1 MNRHP
6 PLRALIRSI
15 ITEAPLDYW
24 GSLPAADGP
33 RTVGHVSP
41 AEEPALRQLFD
52 KLGHTYSIQV
62 ATNPQRALEALK
74 PLFKN
79 KTLESLD
86 RPNGIWIIR
95 SPQPS
100 LQDIPPL
107 SPLMRR
113 YNPENIHILSLRP
126 IGPSHY
132 SSPMWTLHDL
142 IGHPLETQISRTHP
156 SIEKDGTLQNK
167 LIRPW
172 VARNSPPQLM
182 VDLDL
187 LPQLAALLLVL
198 PPPPTPSP
206 LRDLLIALKES
217 LDLLL
222 DSWRGSII
230 VVGPLPK

>member
-1 MNRHP
+1 
-6 PLRALIRSI
+6 
-15 ITEAPLDYW
+15 
-24 GSLPAADGP
+24 
-33 RTVGHVSP
+33 
-41 AEEPALRQLFD
+41 
-52 KLGHTYSIQV
+52 
-62 ATNPQRALEALK
+62 
-74 PLFKN
+74 
-79 KTLESLD
+79 
-86 RPNGIWIIR
+86 
-95 SPQPS
+95 
-100 LQDIPPL
+100 
-107 SPLMRR
+107 
-113 YNPENIHILSLRP
+113 
-126 IGPSHY
+126 
-132 SSPMWTLHDL
+132 MWTLHDL

-156 SIEKDGTLQNK
+156 SIEEDGTPQNK

-187 LPQLAALLLVL
+187 LPQLAALLLIL